1 MSTYMH
7 VYIYCL
13 HVYIC
18 MYVKRNAH
26 MTCGRHVSTLA
37 LSCCISLYSQL
48 IGSRG
53 LCSYHFVIV
62 TLHVKTQHYI
72 STYIHSLI
80 FTYTCNNI
88 HTLVKM
94 YIVNNLTTCA
104 AGKHVSIDCSRT
116 VVPPYPLSLLQYH
129 SPFLSVYCGLYLFA
143 KCSVQNN
150 LRHLQGESKKL
161 NWVIIICI

>member
-88 HTLVKM
+88 HTLVKI

-116 VVPPYPLSLLQYH
+116 VVAPTHCLFYNITLPFSLSIVD
-129 SPFLSVYCGLYLFA
+129 FTC
-143 KCSVQNN
+143 
-150 LRHLQGESKKL
+150 LRSAACK
-161 NWVIIICI
+161 IICAICKARVKN

>member
-1 MSTYMH
+1 MYVLYACMYCMH
-7 VYIYCL
+7 VYIC
-13 HVYIC
+13 V
-18 MYVKRNAH
+18 YVKRNAH
-26 MTCGRHVSTLA
+26 MTCGRHISTLA

-116 VVPPYPLSLLQYH
+116 VVAPLPTVSFTISLSL
-129 SPFLSVYCGLYLFA
+129 SLSVSLSIVYFTC
-143 KCSVQNN
+143 
-150 LRHLQGESKKL
+150 LRSAACK
-161 NWVIIICI
+161 IICAICKARVKN

>member
-1 MSTYMH
+1 MYVLYACM
-7 VYIYCL
+7 YCM

-37 LSCCISLYSQL
+37 LCCCISLFSQL

-62 TLHVKTQHYI
+62 TLDV
-72 STYIHSLI
+72 IHSLI

-88 HTLVKM
+88 HTRVKLH
-94 YIVNNLTTCA
+94 IVNNLTTCA

-129 SPFLSVYCGLYLFA
+129 SPFLSVYCVLYLLA

-150 LRHLQGESKKL
+150 LRHLQGENKKL